1 MKAPVLAVVLAS
13 GLSNAN
19 AEETNPIAKVLQ
31 LITELQAKIIGEG
44 EEAQKMYAEFA
55 EWCEDRSRELGFE
68 IKTGKGQ
75 VADLTATI
83 DKMNADIE
91 AHSTKIEELGSDN
104 SEATKELKEATA
116 IREKEAADFSAVEK
130 DLVETTDMLE
140 RAIAILEKE
149 GSGASLMQTKSAQ
162 TLTQALQAMVQ
173 ATALST
179 ADATKLTALVQSN
192 AKATSDSD
200 DDDDDDDTGAPAA
213 AAYESKSGSI
223 VSTLED
229 LLDKA
234 QGQLADARKE
244 ETDARHN
251 YELKKQALE
260 DSIGFSQKDMDDA
273 KSGLAACEE
282 QKATAEGDLSA
293 TTKDL
298 DGDVKSLEELHHDCM
313 AKAQDFEEEVS
324 SRGEELKAIAAA
336 KKIVQESTGGAAEQS
351 YGGDD
356 DDSFLQTK
364 MTLETSSQGAQAIK
378 IVRKLAHEQHSK
390 SLAQLAKRMSSAM
403 RLASSSG
410 ADPFAKVKG
419 LIADMLAKL
428 QAEAD
433 AEADHK
439 AFCDKE
445 MSETNAKKEDKEAE
459 LEKLSTKIEK
469 QSAESAKL
477 NQEVSVLQAEL
488 AEMTKNQAE
497 MDKIRAEEKSVYDK
511 NKPELEQ
518 GLDGVKMALKVLRE
532 YYAKED
538 ASHAKADGGAS
549 GIIGLLEVAES
560 DFSKNLAEMVAAEE
574 TAVQE
579 YEAETKQNSITKA
592 SKEQDV
598 KFKGKEIASLEK
610 SISELSEDKDG
621 AQQEYDAVMQYLK
634 GIKNQC
640 VAKAEPYEE
649 RKARREAE
657 IAGLKEALD
666 VLEGETALIQ
676 RSSVRRT
683 LRGGVLSPLA

>member
-13 GLSNAN
+13 GLSNVR

-55 EWCEDRSRELGFE
+55 EYCEDRSRELGFE

-104 SEATKELKEATA
+104 SEATKELKEATG

-140 RAIAILEKE
+140 RAVAILEKE

-162 TLTQALQAMVQ
+162 SLTQALSAMVS

-179 ADATKLTALVQSN
+179 ADGAKLTALVQSS
-192 AKATSDSD
+192 AKSTSDSD
-200 DDDDDDDTGAPAA
+200 DDDDDDLTAAPAA
-213 AAYESKSGSI
+213 AAYENKSGGI
-223 VSTLED
+223 VTTLED

-234 QGQLADARKE
+234 QSQLADARKE
-244 ETDARHN
+244 ETEASHN
-251 YELKKQALE
+251 YEMKKQALE
-260 DSIGFSQKDMDDA
+260 DAMKFSAKDMDDA

-282 QKATAEGDLSA
+282 QKATAQGDLSA
-293 TTKDL
+293 STKDL
-298 DGDVKSLEELHHDCM
+298 QGDVKSLEELHHDCM

-336 KKIVQESTGGAAEQS
+336 KKIVQEATGGASDQS

-356 DDSFLQTK
+356 DSFLQMKT
-364 MTLETSSQGAQAIK
+364 ETSAQGTQAVQL
-378 IVRKLAHEQHSK
+378 VRKLAHAQHSK

-410 ADPFAKVKG
+410 ADPFAKVKSMV
-419 LIADMLAKL
+419 ADMLAKL

-433 AEADHK
+433 SEADHK

-445 MSETNAKKEDKEAE
+445 MGETNAKKEDKEAE

-469 QSAESAKL
+469 QTAESAKL
-477 NQEVSVLQAEL
+477 GQEVSVLQAEL

-497 MDKIRAEEKSVYDK
+497 MDKLRAEEKGVYDK

-518 GLDGVKMALKVLRE
+518 GLGGVKMALKVLRE
-532 YYAKED
+532 YYAKDD

-574 TAVQE
+574 SAVGE
-579 YEAETKQNSITKA
+579 YEGETKQNSITKA

-610 SISELSEDKDG
+610 SVSELSEDKDG
-621 AQQEYDAVMQYLK
+621 ATQEYDAVMLYLK

-640 VAKAEPYEE
+640 IGKAEPYEE

-657 IAGLKEALD
+657 INGLKEALD
-666 VLEGETALIQ
+666 ILEGETALIQ
-676 RSSVRRT
+676 RGSVRRT
-683 LRGGVLSPLA
+683 LRGGVLQPF

>member
-13 GLSNAN
+13 GLSNAR

-55 EWCEDRSRELGFE
+55 EFCEDRSRELGFE

-75 VADLTATI
+75 MADLTATI

-91 AHSTKIEELGSDN
+91 AHSTKIEELGGDN
-104 SEATKELKEATA
+104 AEATKELKEATG

-162 TLTQALQAMVQ
+162 SLTQAFEAMVQ

-179 ADATKLTALVQSN
+179 ADGAKLTALVQSS
-192 AKATSDSD
+192 AKSTSDSD
-200 DDDDDDDTGAPAA
+200 DDDDDDETAAPEA

-223 VSTLED
+223 VTTLDD

-234 QGQLADARKE
+234 QSQLADARKE
-244 ETDARHN
+244 ETEARHN
-251 YELKKQALE
+251 YEMKKQSLE
-260 DSIGFSQKDMDDA
+260 DSMKFSAKDMDDA

-293 TTKDL
+293 TTKDS
-298 DGDVKSLEELHHDCM
+298 GSDVTSLEELHHDCM

-324 SRGEELKAIAAA
+324 SRAEELKALAAA
-336 KKIVQESTGGAAEQS
+336 KKIVQESSGGASDQS
-351 YGGDD
+351 YGD
-356 DDSFLQTK
+356 DDSFLQVK
-364 MTLETSSQGAQAIK
+364 MTMETSAQGSQALK
-378 IVRKLAHEQHSK
+378 LVRHLAHDQHSK

-410 ADPFAKVKG
+410 ADPFAKVKSMV
-419 LIADMLAKL
+419 ADMLAKL

-433 AEADHK
+433 SEADHK

-445 MSETNAKKEDKEAE
+445 MKETTAKKEDKEAE

-469 QSAESAKL
+469 YTAESNKL
-477 NQEVSVLQAEL
+477 GQEVSVLQSEL

-497 MDKIRAEEKSVYDK
+497 MDKLRAEEKGVYDK

-532 YYAKED
+532 YYAKDD

-574 TAVQE
+574 SAAGE
-579 YEAETKQNSITKA
+579 YEGETKQNSITKA

-610 SISELSEDKDG
+610 AVSELSEDKDG
-621 AQQEYDAVMQYLK
+621 ATQEYDAVMQYLK

-657 IAGLKEALD
+657 INGLKEALD
-666 VLEGETALIQ
+666 ILEGETALIQ
-676 RSSVRRT
+676 RSSVKRT
-683 LRGGVLSPLA
+683 LRGGVLQPLA